1 MAKSTSNISTKK
13 LKKLPIEVHTNGKGA
28 KNGNGSLYSNPK
40 VSTKES
46 ADADLS
52 RRFEKV
58 PTEIF
63 PNSVQA
69 SRAVANEIAQ
79 LIRARQIL
87 NQPVV
92 LGLATGSTPKGLY
105 KELVRMHK
113 EEALS
118 FKNVITF
125 NLDEYY
131 PMDPDSLHSYVRFM
145 KEQLFNHIDISK
157 GNWHIPNGNISP
169 DKIGEFCKEYDRKIE
184 ALGGIDLQILGIGT
198 TGHIGFNEPGSRID
212 SKTRLIALD
221 HSTRAAASGEFN
233 GLKNTPRKAITL
245 GVSTI
250 MNAKRVILM
259 AWGEGKAHIIKAAV
273 EGSVTEQVPASY
285 LQNHQ
290 NCTFIIDEAAAS
302 NLTRVKTPWLV
313 ENIHWDR
320 RMVRKAVTH
329 LALSLN
335 KPILKLTDKDYND
348 NGMSDLLA
356 SHGNAYDINI
366 KVFNELQ
373 HTITGWP
380 GGKPNADDT
389 YRPERAT
396 PAKKRVLIF
405 SPHPDDD
412 IISMG
417 GTFIR
422 LHEQGHDVHIAY
434 QTSGN
439 IAVADDEAL
448 RFADFI
454 CDYNKRLGFDN
465 SQANAIY
472 KKVSNFIKNKKSSEK
487 DIEELRQIK
496 GLIRRGEAKATCRY
510 VGIPDENIHYMNL
523 PFYETGLIEKK
534 PIGEEDIQLTVDLI
548 EKIKPHQIYAAGDL
562 ADPHGTHK
570 VCLDVIFAAIDRL
583 KHKSW
588 MKDCWLWLYRG
599 AWQEWDIDQIEMA
612 VPMSP
617 DQVLQKR
624 YGIFKHQSQ
633 KDGVVF
639 QGNDSREFWQRA
651 EERNKATADLYN
663 KLGLAEYAA
672 IEAFVRY
679 KFI

>member
-1 MAKSTSNISTKK
+1 MAKTSSTVSTKK
-13 LKKLPIEVHTNGKGA
+13 LKKVPVLPV
-28 KNGNGSLYSNPK
+28 NGNGSHANGASK
-40 VSTKES
+40 SKKSMEGG
-46 ADADLS
+46 ADLS

-58 PTEIF
+58 PTEIY
-63 PNSVQA
+63 PSSATASV
-69 SRAVANEIAQ
+69 AVAKEIAQ
-79 LIRARQIL
+79 LIKAKQIL

-92 LGLATGSTPKGLY
+92 LGLATGSTPKGVY

-113 EEALS
+113 QEGLS
-118 FKNVITF
+118 FKNVVTF

-131 PMDPDSLHSYVRFM
+131 PMDADSLHSYVRFM
-145 KEQLFNHIDISK
+145 KEQLFNHVDIPK
-157 GNWHIPNGNISP
+157 GNWNIPDGTLAP
-169 DKIGEFCKEYDRKIE
+169 DKIADFCREYDKKIE
-184 ALGGIDLQILGIGT
+184 SYGGIDLQILGIGG

-212 SKTRLIALD
+212 SRTRLIALD

-233 GLKNTPRKAITL
+233 GLQNTPRKAITL
-245 GVSTI
+245 GVSQI

-259 AWGEGKAHIIKAAV
+259 AWGEGKSHIIKATV
-273 EGSVTEQVPASY
+273 EGPVTEHAPASY
-285 LQNHQ
+285 LQNHK
-290 NCTFIIDEAAAS
+290 NVTFVIDEGAAGQ
-302 NLTRVKTPWLV
+302 LTRVKTPWLV
-313 ENIHWDR
+313 ENIYWDKKS
-320 RMVRKAVTH
+320 VRKAVIH

-335 KPILKLTDKDYND
+335 KPVLKLTDKDYND

-356 SHGNAYDINI
+356 AHGHAYDINI
-366 KVFNELQ
+366 AVFNELQ
-373 HTITGWP
+373 RSITGWP

-422 LHEQGHDVHIAY
+422 LHEQGHDVHVAY

-439 IAVADDEAL
+439 IAVSDEEAV

-454 CDYNKRLGFDN
+454 VDTNRKFGFDN
-465 SQANAIY
+465 SQANAML
-472 KKVSNFIKNKKSSEK
+472 KKINNFLKNKKTSEK
-487 DIEELRQIK
+487 DIDELRQIK
-496 GLIRRGEAKATCRY
+496 GLIRKGEAKATCRF
-510 VGIPDENIHYMNL
+510 VGLPDENAHFMNL

-534 PIGEEDIQLTVDLI
+534 PIGEDDIQLTVELI
-548 EKIKPHQIYAAGDL
+548 ERIKPHQIYAAGDL

-570 VCLDVIFAAIDRL
+570 VCLDAIFAAVDRL
-583 KHKSW
+583 KHKAW
-588 MKDCWLWLYRG
+588 MKDCWVWLYRG
-599 AWQEWDIDQIEMA
+599 AWQEWDVDQIEMA

-624 YGIFKHQSQ
+624 HGIFKHQSQ

-639 QGNDSREFWQRA
+639 QGSDSREFWQRA